1 VKLSWNAEAKF
12 SDSAAAS
19 QNAPWKSWNGELCYS
34 PLPSPVPGETPDM
47 KKRAF
52 FYVVLLLVFG
62 AGILGMLRW
71 GTRLYPGAEAP
82 GVVLPGN
89 EDSRGAAESG
99 EAAPHRT
106 ADDGPTGSNLQHPLS
121 VLFLQLIVIIAVAR
135 WVGTL
140 FRRLGQP
147 AVIGEMIAGIL
158 LGPSFLGMLLPTAQ
172 SFLFPPASLAALKL
186 FSEIGIILFMF
197 LVGVDLDLGHL
208 RRKADAA
215 VLVSHASIVVPLS
228 LGVALALFL
237 YPQLAPPGVPFVGFA
252 LFTGTAMSITAFPV
266 LARILAERS
275 LTRTHLGSTALAC
288 AAVDDATAWCLL
300 AVVVAIV
307 RAGGWAG
314 SLLTVVS
321 TALFAATMLLLVRPW
336 LARRV
341 DSGGWSATGSKTLL
355 AAVLTFVLASALL
368 TEIIGIH
375 ALFGAFLAGVVM
387 PARAEFRRF
396 LQERLESFI
405 AVFLLPLFFAFT
417 GLRTQVALLGDVKG
431 WLLCAI
437 IIAAAIAGKL
447 GGSSVAA
454 KAAGFSWRES
464 LGLGALMNARGLIEL
479 IALNI
484 GYEMGVLSPR
494 MFTMMVL
501 MALITTCM
509 TGPLLSALGIGG
521 RSEDSALAGAHVLGG
536 SERAPSRPLGRTERG

>member
-1 VKLSWNAEAKF
+1 
-12 SDSAAAS
+12 
-19 QNAPWKSWNGELCYS
+19 
-34 PLPSPVPGETPDM
+34 M

-62 AGILGMLRW
+62 TGILGMLRW

-89 EDSRGAAESG
+89 ENSGGAAESG
-99 EAAPHRT
+99 EAAPHGT
-106 ADDGPTGSNLQHPLS
+106 VEDGSIGSNLRHPLS

-147 AVIGEMIAGIL
+147 AVMGEMIAGIL
-158 LGPSFLGMLLPTAQ
+158 LGPSFLGMFLPTLQ
-172 SFLFPPASLAALKL
+172 SFLFPPASLGALKL
-186 FSEIGIILFMF
+186 FSEVGIILFMF
-197 LVGVDLDLGHL
+197 LIGIDLDLGHL
-208 RRKADAA
+208 RRKAGAA
-215 VLVSHASIVVPLS
+215 VLVSHASIVVPLF

-237 YPQLAPPGVPFVGFA
+237 YPPLAPPGVPFVGFA

-288 AAVDDATAWCLL
+288 AAVDDVTAWCLL

-314 SLLTVVS
+314 SLLTVAF
-321 TALFAATMLLLVRPW
+321 TALFAATMLLVVRPW
-336 LARRV
+336 LARQARSRAWN
-341 DSGGWSATGSKTLL
+341 DAGSKTLL
-355 AAVLTFVLASALL
+355 AAVLPFALASALL
-368 TEIIGIH
+368 TQIIGIH

-387 PARAEFRRF
+387 PAREEFRRF

-417 GLRTQVALLGDVKG
+417 GLRTQVGLLEDARG

-437 IIAAAIAGKL
+437 IVAAAIAGKL

-454 KAAGFSWRES
+454 RAAGFSWRES
-464 LGLGALMNARGLIEL
+464 LGLGTLMNARGLIEL

-484 GYEMGVLSPR
+484 GYDMGVLSPR

-509 TGPLLSALGIGG
+509 TGPLLAVLGIGSQ
-521 RSEDSALAGAHVLGG
+521 SEASRLAGAQALGG
-536 SERAPSRPLGRTERG
+536 SERAPSRPFWEN